1 MKPGAETRADF
12 PALSRQVDGM
22 PVVYLD
28 NAATTLKPRSVIDA
42 VTHYYANV
50 GASIHRGKHTLS
62 EEASTR
68 YEQVRY
74 QVGQFLGVPSNEIV
88 FTANAT
94 SALNL
99 VASGLGLTRDDLVLV
114 ALDAHHSNLVP
125 WRQRARVEL
134 IRTDAHGVIDLDHY
148 RQLVRSRPRVVAVSG
163 CSNVTGLYAPL
174 ADMVRMARE
183 AGALVVV
190 DAAQSLPHRRPA
202 IEELD
207 VDFLA
212 CSGHKMLAPTG
223 TGVLW
228 GRFELLQALEPAWL
242 GGGTVDWVDEH
253 GHELRSVPHR
263 FEAGTP
269 HIAGIYGLG
278 EALRYLDRLGRD
290 AVEQHDRELGRLLLE
305 EARKRPWLRVLGDAP
320 GADRAA
326 LVSLEVRGI
335 EHLQDIARMLSD
347 SYGIM
352 CRTGHLC
359 AQPIVDRLTPG
370 EVLRISAYVYN
381 TVDEIRHAF
390 EALDEIGAAVGVGGC

>member
-1 MKPGAETRADF
+1 MKPGAATRADF

-28 NAATTLKPRSVIDA
+28 SAATTVKPRSVIDA

-50 GASIHRGKHTLS
+50 GASIHRGKHSLA

-99 VASGLGLTRDDLVLV
+99 VAAGLGLTRDDLVLV

-134 IRTDAHGVIDLDHY
+134 IRTDDHGVIDLDHF
-148 RQLVRSRPRVVAVSG
+148 RQLVRSRPRVVAVGG

-174 ADMVRMARE
+174 ADMARLARA

-202 IEELD
+202 IKDLD
-207 VDFLA
+207 IDFLA

-242 GGGTVDWVDEH
+242 GGGTVDWVDER
-253 GHELRSVPHR
+253 GHQLRGVPHR

-305 EARKRPWLRVLGDAP
+305 EARQRPWLRVLGDAP

-326 LVSLEVRGI
+326 LVSLEVRGV
-335 EHLQDIARMLSD
+335 EQLHDIARMLSD

-381 TVDEIRHAF
+381 TADEIRHAF
-390 EALDEIGAAVGVGGC
+390 EALDEIGAAVGVGGR